1 MTVCGVDF
9 GCLNA
14 SVAQAQ
20 RGGITVL
27 LNESSNRLNPNV
39 VSIQG
44 KQRFLGEAAASI
56 AKSNYR
62 NTAKNIKRLLGKR
75 FADVDVEAEKILMP
89 GVTFCDKD
97 GFVAIEVD
105 YADEKVVLSMPQL
118 AAMMLFKLSSIAAD
132 NNGGMGFSD
141 IVVSVP
147 AYFGEAERLAM
158 LDACKIANINCLRLM
173 NDLTATALEYGIWR
187 SAKNAFDEGTQKV
200 MFIDCGFSAYQ
211 VSIVEYQ
218 KGALVVKATTWDR
231 ALGGRDFDM
240 VIAQHIN
247 DEFKKKHGCEPIKDP
262 KAFMKLLDAAEKAK
276 KTLSPKGVAEARIFC
291 ECLLNDLDFSMLL
304 TLEKF
309 SDLVAPLLARL
320 DQPVM
325 DALREADDMDKSALH
340 SVEITGGGS
349 RVAAVK
355 FRLAKLLGL
364 DDSVVNHGLKT
375 TLNADECVSKGC
387 AMMAAIASPRF
398 KVKPFDVVDAV
409 SYGVKLSWEPAAA
422 METEEEKGED
432 EVGAANDL
440 EIFERNEAFPK
451 SKRITFR
458 RGSTFD
464 VAASYAADGLPIG
477 AFKIVVPEGGAVAKV
492 RLAVDYS
499 FSGTLQISSAEAYT
513 EVTLDAA
520 AAAEAKDNEAKDAKE
535 AADAPATES
544 KEESKEESNVVRK
557 KYTKAPLVVTAS
569 MPNMTQAQLDSAKEV
584 EVSMANEDRIITET
598 FDMRNELEAYIYKM
612 RDEVV
617 GPLRP
622 FTTDTEKA
630 AFEASLEEIENWLY
644 EAEYDTTKSSYK
656 EKLGK
661 LEALGSPLAAR
672 QSEDEKRPETV
683 ALLRKK
689 LAALEAFLAAV
700 PTAVPGHYDKE
711 EVATVTS
718 NAAEGQR
725 WLAGL
730 VSRQS
735 ALSKDQDAVLTC
747 SMVTAKHGE
756 MDKNTKQILSKK
768 PPVSETKPPTP
779 APEAADAKAADA
791 EMPDAKAAEPKDED
805 MPDASPKKE

>member
-1 MTVCGVDF
+1 MCLQGVRHDGGHCF
-9 GCLNA
+9 PAFQGQTFRRRRRR
-14 SVAQAQ
+14 VVRRQAQ
-20 RGGITVL
+20 LGARRGDGDGGR
-27 LNESSNRLNPNV
+27 ERR
-39 VSIQG
+39 G
-44 KQRFLGEAAASI
+44 RGRRCQRFGNLRTFAQRLSFFHAPHEDASQHPCSRI
-56 AKSNYR
+56 CSLKKQSGSLDFWPPFE
-62 NTAKNIKRLLGKR
+62 T
-75 FADVDVEAEKILMP
+75 
-89 GVTFCDKD
+89 
-97 GFVAIEVD
+97 
-105 YADEKVVLSMPQL
+105 
-118 AAMMLFKLSSIAAD
+118 
-132 NNGGMGFSD
+132 
-141 IVVSVP
+141 
-147 AYFGEAERLAM
+147 ERLGLGNDVM
-158 LDACKIANINCLRLM
+158 RL
-173 NDLTATALEYGIWR
+173 
-187 SAKNAFDEGTQKV
+187 
-200 MFIDCGFSAYQ
+200 
-211 VSIVEYQ
+211 
-218 KGALVVKATTWDR
+218 
-231 ALGGRDFDM
+231 
-240 VIAQHIN
+240 
-247 DEFKKKHGCEPIKDP
+247 
-262 KAFMKLLDAAEKAK
+262 
-276 KTLSPKGVAEARIFC
+276 
-291 ECLLNDLDFSMLL
+291 
-304 TLEKF
+304 
-309 SDLVAPLLARL
+309 
-320 DQPVM
+320 
-325 DALREADDMDKSALH
+325 
-340 SVEITGGGS
+340 
-349 RVAAVK
+349 
-355 FRLAKLLGL
+355 
-364 DDSVVNHGLKT
+364 
-375 TLNADECVSKGC
+375 
-387 AMMAAIASPRF
+387 
-398 KVKPFDVVDAV
+398 
-409 SYGVKLSWEPAAA
+409 
-422 METEEEKGED
+422 
-432 EVGAANDL
+432 VG
-440 EIFERNEAFPK
+440 NEAFPK